1 MLASRLLSQKNEIHH
16 IKGLKGPLRAAD
28 SLALVASSRWRPNIG
43 LLGPLLV
50 SDISCRV
57 SRVWLFPKWA
67 NLSLAFVS
75 SDRVT
80 PKVLPAVPWDLSYTL
95 ALRDLT
101 SIVPVVERLSHDKFL
116 I

>member
-57 SRVWLFPKWA
+57 SRVWVFPKWA
-67 NLSLAFVS
+67 KLILDLVFSE
-75 SDRVT
+75 RHT
-80 PKVLPAVPWDLSYTL
+80 PKVEPAGR
-95 ALRDLT
+95 A
-101 SIVPVVERLSHDKFL
+101 
-116 I
+116 